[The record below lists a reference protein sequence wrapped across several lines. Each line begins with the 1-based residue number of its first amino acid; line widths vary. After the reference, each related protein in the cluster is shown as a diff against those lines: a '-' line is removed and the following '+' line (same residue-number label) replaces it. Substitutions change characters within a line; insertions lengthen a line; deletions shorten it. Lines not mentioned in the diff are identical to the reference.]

1 MGNSRRRKSSSRCTQ
16 DECHSPHVRRAAMPL
31 DAGFSI
37 AARGNVRAYEDQVMK
52 PVPPLALA
60 SGGALR

>member
-1 MGNSRRRKSSSRCTQ
+1 
-16 DECHSPHVRRAAMPL
+16 VRRAATPL
-31 DAGFSI
+31 DAEFSI